1 MSLYSTLP
9 DTFAGT
15 LIAFPLFLATKA
27 RPIFAKLSSRKNQL
41 GIPVSGQLPT
51 YPSPNPTLTLTCY
64 QLTVGNIGARK
75 KNFSETILAAMIDEW
90 TVFWRAPEE
99 KQNDRAMITLYQLRT
114 NANLGLTN
122 QYDCLW
128 CSSAW
133 SQRVLKGTFRLLDP
147 SLRLLSLL
155 NHTNI
160 LFLSMWVSELI
171 EINFDLL

>member
-1 MSLYSTLP
+1 MRSWELKDQRHFQKRHSQNKNEKRAEDIEVTVSLYSTLP

-90 TVFWRAPEE
+90 TVF
-99 KQNDRAMITLYQLRT
+99 
-114 NANLGLTN
+114 
-122 QYDCLW
+122 
-128 CSSAW
+128 
-133 SQRVLKGTFRLLDP
+133 
-147 SLRLLSLL
+147 
-155 NHTNI
+155 
-160 LFLSMWVSELI
+160 
-171 EINFDLL
+171 

>member
-75 KNFSETILAAMIDEW
+75 KILVRLSWPLWLMSGLYFEELPRKSKMIEQWLLYTNWGRTQIWGLPISMTASDALLRGHSVCWKEHFGFSIQVW
-90 TVFWRAPEE
+90 GYY
-99 KQNDRAMITLYQLRT
+99 LY
-114 NANLGLTN
+114 
-122 QYDCLW
+122 
-128 CSSAW
+128 
-133 SQRVLKGTFRLLDP
+133 
-147 SLRLLSLL
+147 
-155 NHTNI
+155 
-160 LFLSMWVSELI
+160 
-171 EINFDLL
+171 